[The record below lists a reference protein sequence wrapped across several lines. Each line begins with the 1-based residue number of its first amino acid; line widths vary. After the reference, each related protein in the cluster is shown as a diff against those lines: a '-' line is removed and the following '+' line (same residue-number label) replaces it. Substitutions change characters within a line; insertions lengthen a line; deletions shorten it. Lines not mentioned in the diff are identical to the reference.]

1 MSTTYSLYHDLTEL
15 LVKQLENR
23 SSYRYLNIDETGF
36 AYVLTRRNCPSN
48 YNFEFINGL
57 VSDSSGFTPLP
68 TTAST
73 IATHTEKCHN

>member
-1 MSTTYSLYHDLTEL
+1 MSTSYQDLIEL
-15 LVKQLENR
+15 FVKQLENQ
-23 SSYRYLNIDETGF
+23 SIYRLLNIDETGYE
-36 AYVLTRRNCPSN
+36 YVLTRRNCPN

-57 VSDSSGFTPLP
+57 VSSDSSGFTPLP

>member
-1 MSTTYSLYHDLTEL
+1 MSTSSYQELTEL

-23 SSYRYLNIDETGF
+23 SSYRLLNIDETGY
-36 AYVLTRRNCPSN
+36 AYVLTRRNCPN

-57 VSDSSGFTPLP
+57 VSSDSSGFTPP

-73 IATHTEKCHN
+73 SKGKKG

>member
-1 MSTTYSLYHDLTEL
+1 MSTSSYQELTEL

-23 SSYRYLNIDETGF
+23 SSYRLLNIDETGYEY
-36 AYVLTRRNCPSN
+36 YVLTRRNCPN

-57 VSDSSGFTPLP
+57 VSSDSSGFTPP

-73 IATHTEKCHN
+73 SKGKKG

>member
-1 MSTTYSLYHDLTEL
+1 MSTYSLYHDLTEL

-23 SSYRYLNIDETGF
+23 SSYRLLNIDETGYEY
-36 AYVLTRRNCPSN
+36 YVLTRRNSPN

-57 VSDSSGFTPLP
+57 VSSDSSGLTPP

-73 IATHTEKCHN
+73 SKGKEG

>member
-1 MSTTYSLYHDLTEL
+1 MSTSSYQELTEL

-23 SSYRYLNIDETGF
+23 SSYRLLNIDETGYE
-36 AYVLTRRNCPSN
+36 YVLTRRNCPN

-57 VSDSSGFTPLP
+57 VSSDSSGFTPP

-73 IATHTEKCHN
+73 SKGKKG